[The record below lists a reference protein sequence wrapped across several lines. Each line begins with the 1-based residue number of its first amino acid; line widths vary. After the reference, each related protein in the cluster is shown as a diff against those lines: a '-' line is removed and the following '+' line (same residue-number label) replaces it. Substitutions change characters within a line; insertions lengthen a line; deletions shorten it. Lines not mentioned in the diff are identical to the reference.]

1 MLMVD
6 KPSRGWQRPW
16 VVGVYSAALADS
28 LYSLWRY
35 AVRGV
40 GGGAFLGLPR
50 MSPAFADLRQLTH
63 SAGCSASAQALL
75 ANAANCDPFGR
86 PFNYTPFSLAILRA
100 LHLTAAST
108 PALGAILGASSLLL
122 VSVFFL
128 TATESKDRAL
138 VAAAIC
144 FMGFPFQLAL
154 ERGNYDLVAFEL
166 CLALCALSLRDD
178 KAARS
183 GAAACAFLV
192 SALKLFPAAG
202 ILLWSFASAH
212 RGRRLVEL
220 FVPAALGVISQAQYL
235 PHILHNTPHPDGKS
249 ISFGLLAAYQER
261 VGFAAS
267 ALLVCFKL
275 LVGAAA
281 FVLAR
286 RQLNCVPAEVRHD
299 FFAQNTLDALAFAA
313 FGSLSVAVYF
323 VGRSFD
329 YRLLFLL
336 GMIPLLL
343 NWLSRC
349 DTRQRRTLP
358 LSLVVLIAAISFE
371 QYTPDKIG
379 KAIHLATDMML
390 QPLFFGASIAILVTL
405 ILPHAHATP
414 TTAAPT

>member
-1 MLMVD
+1 SAIVGSQTRTASMIRRLMPCSSVGWASSHSLTRPRRLSEACFPRLPPTGMVISSATPLDASLKRPSLLASVRLKPMLMVD

-154 ERGNYDLVAFEL
+154 ERGNYDLVAFE
-166 CLALCALSLRDD
+166 
-178 KAARS
+178 
-183 GAAACAFLV
+183 
-192 SALKLFPAAG
+192 
-202 ILLWSFASAH
+202 
-212 RGRRLVEL
+212 
-220 FVPAALGVISQAQYL
+220 
-235 PHILHNTPHPDGKS
+235 
-249 ISFGLLAAYQER
+249 
-261 VGFAAS
+261 
-267 ALLVCFKL
+267 
-275 LVGAAA
+275 
-281 FVLAR
+281 
-286 RQLNCVPAEVRHD
+286 
-299 FFAQNTLDALAFAA
+299 
-313 FGSLSVAVYF
+313 
-323 VGRSFD
+323 
-329 YRLLFLL
+329 
-336 GMIPLLL
+336 
-343 NWLSRC
+343 
-349 DTRQRRTLP
+349 
-358 LSLVVLIAAISFE
+358 
-371 QYTPDKIG
+371 
-379 KAIHLATDMML
+379 
-390 QPLFFGASIAILVTL
+390 
-405 ILPHAHATP
+405 
-414 TTAAPT
+414 